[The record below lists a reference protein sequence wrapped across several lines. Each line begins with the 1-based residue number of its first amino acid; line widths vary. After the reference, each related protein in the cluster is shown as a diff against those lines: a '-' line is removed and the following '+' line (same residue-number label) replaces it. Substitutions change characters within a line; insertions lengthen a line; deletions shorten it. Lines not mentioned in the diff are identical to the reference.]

1 MIRHD
6 FWNVS
11 RVGNENSYCNRRNL
25 YSPSPSL
32 TSYVSSFHYPIFFG
46 RDWIPYSVYSI
57 NRGRKLASGYTL
69 DLGQLEIHSN
79 DYFENWAYPESNPAF
94 VPSANFQLAISPV
107 ENTEFSCKNTNVY
120 REEQYRDNFYW
131 WIKCKCK
138 ELTSYIHGQNEEV
151 KPTYIVWMWML
162 HSVFASHFHQ

>member
-1 MIRHD
+1 MIWSVCSLHSILPSDTCVIRHD

-11 RVGNENSYCNRRNL
+11 IVGSENSYYNRRNL

-32 TSYVSSFHYPIFFG
+32 TSYISSFHYPIFF
-46 RDWIPYSVYSI
+46 RKRLDPYSVYSI

-94 VPSANFQLAISPV
+94 VPSANFQLAIPPF
-107 ENTEFSCKNTNVY
+107 ENTEFSDTY
-120 REEQYRDNFYW
+120 QYYY
-131 WIKCKCK
+131 
-138 ELTSYIHGQNEEV
+138 L
-151 KPTYIVWMWML
+151 
-162 HSVFASHFHQ
+162 